1 MRHEGEQLVQRRAGV
16 TAGRLGSAGVRAA
29 IPPVAAEFLSRQRL
43 LVIGAAADDGTVWA
57 GLLTGP
63 EGFTTAPDPRT
74 VVANLS
80 PRDGDPL
87 AGCFDTERDIG
98 MLAIDPAGRRR
109 MRVNG
114 RARKDGDRLLVHT
127 EQVYA
132 NCPKYIQT
140 RTVTEEDPPT
150 ATTTAHTT
158 RTLDADQLRWI
169 GAADTFFV
177 ATHAAGLGT
186 DVSHRGGNPGFVT
199 ATGDRRLTWPDYVGN
214 SMYMTL
220 GNLELDA
227 RCGLLF
233 VDWERGHTLHLTGR
247 ARVDWSPERAAAV
260 PGAQRLVDF
269 DVEQVVQV
277 TGATRLRWSFGSY
290 SRFNPARK
298 DS

>member
-1 MRHEGEQLVQRRAGV
+1 MRHRGEQLVQRRAGV
-16 TAGRLGSAGVRAA
+16 TADGRGSAGVSGA
-29 IPPVAAEFLSRQRL
+29 IPPVAAEFLSRQRM
-43 LVIGAAADDGTVWA
+43 LVIAAADDDGMVWA
-57 GLLTGP
+57 GVLTGP
-63 EGFTTAPDPRT
+63 EGFTTAPETRT
-74 VVANLS
+74 VVAHAL

-98 MLAIDPAGRRR
+98 MLAIEPAGRRR

-140 RTVTEEDPPT
+140 RTVTEDDLPAGSPT
-150 ATTTAHTT
+150 ALTT
-158 RTLDADQLRWI
+158 RALNADQQRWI
-169 GAADTFFV
+169 TAADTFFV
-177 ATHAAGLGT
+177 ATHAAGLGA

-199 ATGDRRLTWPDYVGN
+199 VTGDRRLTWPDYVGN

-220 GNLELDA
+220 GNLELDP

-233 VDWERGHTLHLTGR
+233 LDWERGHALHLTGR

-269 DVEQVVQV
+269 DVERVVQV
-277 TGATRLRWSFGSY
+277 AGATGQRWAFGTY
-290 SRFNPARK
+290 SRFNPAAK
-298 DS
+298 ES